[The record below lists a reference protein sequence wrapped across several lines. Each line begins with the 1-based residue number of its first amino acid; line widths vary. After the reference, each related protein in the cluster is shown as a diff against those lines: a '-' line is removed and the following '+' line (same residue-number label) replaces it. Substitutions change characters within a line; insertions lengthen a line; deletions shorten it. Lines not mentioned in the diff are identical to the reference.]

1 VGEPLTEEDGRDR
14 GPWSILLLFCRL
26 SLTAFGGP
34 VAHVALLRQEL
45 VGRRAWLSDEAFLDL
60 VAVTNLL
67 PGPNSTEVAMEL
79 GRRRAGRAGLLAAG
93 AGFILPAALVALAA
107 AWLYVAAGDLPPIQA
122 ALAGVKPV
130 VIAIVALAVGA
141 LGRSLTRDPW
151 LIVLATACLAAY
163 VAGVSELALL
173 ATGAIVGVGLR
184 ALRSAAD
191 RARPVLVLG
200 VPALPA
206 VLSALGAGAGGTAS
220 ALAPA
225 GVAGLV
231 GIFSVFLKAGALLF
245 GSGYV
250 LLAFLRSDLVT
261 ELGWLTDRQLLD
273 AIAIG
278 QATPGPLFTTATF
291 IGYVLAGLPGA
302 IVATVAIFLPAF
314 LFVLLVDPIV
324 RGLRARP
331 WTGAALDGLVAAALG
346 LMAGVAIVLGRDA
359 LAPAGDGSLDPVAVV
374 AFAASLLL
382 LASGRAG
389 PTLLI
394 GAGAL
399 LGLGRLLLGLA

>member
-1 VGEPLTEEDGRDR
+1 VGQPLTEEEDRDR
-14 GPWSILLLFCRL
+14 RPWSILLLFCRL

-107 AWLYVAAGDLPPIQA
+107 AWLYVAAGDLPPVQA

-130 VIAIVALAVGA
+130 VIAIVLLAIAA
-141 LGRSLTRDPW
+141 LGRGLTRDPW
-151 LIVLATACLAAY
+151 LIVIAMACLAAY
-163 VAGVSELALL
+163 VAGVSELVLL
-173 ATGAIVGVGLR
+173 AAGAAVAVGLR

-191 RARPVLVLG
+191 PRRPALALG
-200 VPALPA
+200 LPALPA
-206 VLSALGAGAGGTAS
+206 ALSAIGLGPMAS
-220 ALAPA
+220 ALMPGGAI
-225 GVAGLV
+225 GLAGL
-231 GIFSVFLKAGALLF
+231 FYVFLKAGALLF

-261 ELGWLTDRQLLD
+261 NLGWLTDQQLLD
-273 AIAIG
+273 AVAIG

-291 IGYVLAGLPGA
+291 IGYVLAGVPGA

-331 WTGAALDGLVAAALG
+331 WTSAALDGLVAAALG
-346 LMAGVAIVLGRDA
+346 LMAGVAIILGRDA
-359 LAPAGDGSLDPVAVV
+359 LAPAGDGSLDPIAVAVFV
-374 AFAASLLL
+374 GSVVL
-382 LASGRAG
+382 LAAGRAG

-399 LGLGRLLLGLA
+399 LGLARLLLGAA